1 MEHVTSA
8 VLEWLLF
15 VIILGVLFGIRSE
28 VIVRRGEAYTIF
40 RDRHGRFVNSAT
52 QAFMRTLTL
61 IAVAAFLSFIVSF
74 TNYVVGSFISSLSF
88 LERWGLIT
96 LILWCIFFYHLVSS

>member
-40 RDRHGRFVNSAT
+40 RDRHGRFVSSAT
-52 QAFMRTLTL
+52 QAFIRTLTL
-61 IAVAAFLSFIVSF
+61 ITVAAFLSLIVSF
-74 TNYVVGSFISSLSF
+74 ANYVVGTVISSLSF